1 MSMNIYKERLM
12 DHYRHPR
19 HKGVIENPTFSSGV
33 HNPSCGDAIS
43 ITGCV
48 DNGIITA
55 IAFDGFGCV
64 ISQAAASLLMEA
76 VMHKPENFARNFSTD
91 AMIEL
96 VGFDCGPTRLK
107 CVLLALEALQ
117 GACNAQST

>member
-1 MSMNIYKERLM
+1 MNMYQERLM

-19 HKGVIENPTFSSGV
+19 NKGVIKDPHFSSGV

-43 ITGCV
+43 ITGLV
-48 DNGIITA
+48 ENGVITA

-64 ISQAAASLLMEA
+64 ISQAAASLLTEA
-76 VMHKPENFARNFSTD
+76 VLGKPISIARDFSHE
-91 AMIEL
+91 AMINL
-96 VGFDCGPTRLK
+96 VSLDCGPTRLK

-117 GACNAQST
+117 GSLHAQSV